1 MIMIETLSKRE
12 IKIDEKEV
20 LRYLGYGKNQ
30 ADEMVLKKIDSM
42 AKKMQESIFCKV
54 CYEKYPLILMDDMI
68 CFGSIQTTSAD
79 LKKNLSG
86 CTDVMVFVATIG
98 IEADRIIGKN
108 SLLSTVDAVIAQAVG
123 TTLIESWCDIFCEK
137 ISKTENKFLHPRFSP
152 GYGDFGIENQ
162 KEIFK
167 MLDVTRKIGVSL
179 ADSLQM
185 VPSKSVSAI
194 VGIGGEEHTE
204 ENCQICDNINC
215 PYRRK

>member
-1 MIMIETLSKRE
+1 MIETLDKRD

-30 ADEMVLKKIDSM
+30 ADEVVLKKIDSM
-42 AKKMQESIFCKV
+42 AKKMKENLSCKV
-54 CYEKYPLILMDDMI
+54 CYEKYPIITMDNSL
-68 CFGSIQTTSAD
+68 CFGKIRTTSAD
-79 LKKNLSG
+79 LKKNLSD
-86 CTDVMVFVATIG
+86 CSEAVVFVATIG

-108 SLLSTVDAVIAQAVG
+108 NLLSPTDAVIAQAVG

-137 ISKTENKFLHPRFSP
+137 ILKEENKSLRPRFSP

-162 KEIFK
+162 KEIFE
-167 MLDVTRKIGVSL
+167 MLDSTRKIGVSL
-179 ADSLQM
+179 TDSLQM

-194 VGIGGEEHTE
+194 VGIGGKKHTE